1 MRSFYTYRIASILTF
16 IVLLLATGCERRKT
30 YSILTEIIKAETPE
44 QILLI
49 NSPLVKPVLYTNV
62 TGLEKLPVRQAKMA
76 FISAVLPSVLVAKHQ
91 IEQRRLSI
99 IALKEKTLWERE
111 DSVLYLDM
119 KDRYRAKDIEDLM
132 LRLAPMPTSIVLAQA
147 AVESGWGKSRF
158 FLTANNLFGVW
169 SYNTRESRVVAR
181 KTRENKKIYLRSYPD
196 MSQSIVDYFE
206 ILARSRSYKN
216 LRKARHETSDPF
228 EILPHLKNFSERR
241 LMYTNQLRKVIVRN
255 NLTRFD
261 TYSIDP
267 QYIVEQD

>member
-1 MRSFYTYRIASILTF
+1 MTSFYTHRAAGL
-16 IVLLLATGCERRKT
+16 IVLIVLILVTGCDRRKT
-30 YSILTEIIKAETPE
+30 YSVVTEIIKAESPG

-49 NSPLVKPVLYTNV
+49 DNPLVKPILYTHV
-62 TGLEKLPVRQAKMA
+62 SGLEKLPTGQAKKA
-76 FISAVLPSVLVAKHQ
+76 FISAVLPSILVAKHE
-91 IEQRRLSI
+91 IEQRRLAI
-99 IALKEKTLWERE
+99 VALQEKKSWIRE
-111 DSVLYLDM
+111 DSALFIDL
-119 KDRYRAKDIEDLM
+119 KDRYRAKDIEDLV

-169 SYNTRESRVVAR
+169 SFNTRESRVVAR
-181 KTRENKKIYLRSYPD
+181 RTRENKKIYLRSYPD

-206 ILARSRSYKN
+206 ILARSRSYKS
-216 LRKARHETSDPF
+216 LRKARHQTSDPF

-241 LMYTNQLRKVIVRN
+241 VLYTNQLKKLIVRN

-267 QYIVEQD
+267 QYIVEN

>member
-1 MRSFYTYRIASILTF
+1 LYTYRIASVLTI
-16 IVLLLATGCERRKT
+16 IVLLLATACERRKT
-30 YSILTEIIKAETPE
+30 YSIVTEIVKAESPE

-49 NSPLVKPVLYTNV
+49 NGPLVKPVLYTHV
-62 TGLEKLPVRQAKMA
+62 SGLEKLPARQAKVA
-76 FISAVLPSVLVAKHQ
+76 FISAVLPSILVAKHH
-91 IEQRRLSI
+91 IEQRRLAV
-99 IALKEKTLWERE
+99 IALRDKAPWERQ
-111 DSVLYLDM
+111 DSALYVDM
-119 KDRYRAKDIEDLM
+119 RDRYRAKDIDDLI

-169 SYNTRESRVVAR
+169 SFNKRESRVAAR
-181 KTRENKKIYLRSYPD
+181 RTRENKKIYLRAYPD

-241 LMYTNQLRKVIVRN
+241 LLYTNQLKKVIVRN

-261 TYSIDP
+261 SYTIDP
-267 QYIVEQD
+267 QYIVEED

>member
-1 MRSFYTYRIASILTF
+1 MA
-16 IVLLLATGCERRKT
+16 LLLATGCERRKT
-30 YSILTEIIKAETPE
+30 YSLVTEIIKAESPE
-44 QILLI
+44 QILLVTG
-49 NSPLVKPVLYTNV
+49 PLVKPILYTNV
-62 TGLEKLPVRQAKMA
+62 SGLEKLPTGKAKKT
-76 FISAVLPSVLVAKHQ
+76 FISAVLPSILVAKHH
-91 IEQRRLSI
+91 IEQRRLSLV
-99 IALKEKTLWERE
+99 ALQEKQAWEHE
-111 DSVLYLDM
+111 DSLLYMDM
-119 KDRYRAKDIEDLM
+119 KDRYRAKDIEDLI

-181 KTRENKKIYLRSYPD
+181 RTRENKKIYLRSYPD

-216 LRKARHETSDPF
+216 LRKARHKSSDPF

-241 LMYTNQLRKVIVRN
+241 LLYTNQLKKVIVRN

-261 TYSIDP
+261 SYTIDP
-267 QYIVEQD
+267 QYIVEED